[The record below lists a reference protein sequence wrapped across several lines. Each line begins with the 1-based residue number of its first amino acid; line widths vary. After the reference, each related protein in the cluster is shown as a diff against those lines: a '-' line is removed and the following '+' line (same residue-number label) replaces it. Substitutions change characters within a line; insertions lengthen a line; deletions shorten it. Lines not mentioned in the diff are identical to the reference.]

1 MINRMIGS
9 NAKERAF
16 YAFGSVIAN
25 AFYRVTAHGAE
36 HLPSSGFL
44 LLPNHIS
51 FVDAIVLQLAC
62 PRRIRFVIAKEFYQ
76 NRFLHP
82 LLRLA
87 GCIPITSRR
96 AKDAMREAIE
106 QIRTGEVV
114 CLFPEGELSRSG
126 TLLRLRRGYEIIAH
140 QANAPVVPIWLDR
153 LWGSIFSFQGGR
165 FFRKLPRQLPYRV
178 TVAFG
183 KPIAPD
189 KADIATVRE

>member
-62 PRRIRFVIAKEFYQ
+62 PRRIRFIVDQEYYR
-76 NRFLHP
+76 NRILHP
-82 LLRLA
+82 VLRLA

-96 AKDAMREAIE
+96 AKDAVRAAAEKIKA
-106 QIRTGEVV
+106 GEVV
-114 CLFPEGELSRSG
+114 CLFPEGQLTRSG
-126 TLLRLRRGYEIIAH
+126 SLLRLRRGYELIAH
-140 QANAPVVPIWLDR
+140 EADR
-153 LWGSIFSFQGGR
+153 KSTRLNSSHR
-165 FFRKLPRQLPYRV
+165 Y
-178 TVAFG
+178 
-183 KPIAPD
+183 
-189 KADIATVRE
+189 